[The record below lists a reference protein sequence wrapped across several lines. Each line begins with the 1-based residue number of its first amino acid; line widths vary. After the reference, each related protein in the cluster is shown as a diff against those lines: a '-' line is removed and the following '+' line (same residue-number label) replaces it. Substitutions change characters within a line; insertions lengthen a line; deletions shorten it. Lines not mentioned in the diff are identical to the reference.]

1 MPFCAVSRD
10 RRRAHDGLAAKTT
23 GAGAG
28 DYVTGARGVHMERRQ
43 QWVTA
48 GVAKDIVEATWLALV
63 DGFRLPL
70 VLLGDR
76 KHAVPESADSSWAV

>member
-1 MPFCAVSRD
+1 
-10 RRRAHDGLAAKTT
+10 
-23 GAGAG
+23 
-28 DYVTGARGVHMERRQ
+28 MERRQ